1 MTGQL
6 IFAASEQCADLMYL
20 SGFRAPDAFLWF
32 RVDGKSFMAVWAMEA
47 ERARLEAHADIRILN
62 RETLKQDLG
71 MTGEPLTPEELANH
85 HLAIELISSHF
96 GVDAWEVPSDF
107 PFGLAS
113 QLSAHGLKLIP
124 RKTFCPERAIK
135 SREEI
140 NWL

>member
-85 HLAIELISSHF
+85 HRIDFIPLWRGRLGSALRFSVWSGKPTF
-96 GVDAWEVPSDF
+96 GAWVETDS
-107 PFGLAS
+107 
-113 QLSAHGLKLIP
+113 
-124 RKTFCPERAIK
+124 PEDV
-135 SREEI
+135 
-140 NWL
+140 LP